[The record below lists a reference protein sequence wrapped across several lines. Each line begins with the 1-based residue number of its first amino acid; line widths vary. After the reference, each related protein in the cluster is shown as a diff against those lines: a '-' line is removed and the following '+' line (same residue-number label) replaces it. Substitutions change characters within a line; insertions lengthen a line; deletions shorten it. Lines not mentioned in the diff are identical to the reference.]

1 MKQLSA
7 SEERLLKNAVILAA
21 QSFVFQALTKQ
32 YGIGIQLFKLCSKIG
47 SGSTPKGGK
56 AVYVSDG
63 IPFVRS
69 MNVRQYKFQEENLV
83 RIPPEINE
91 AMSGTCVV
99 PGDVYLNITGASIGR
114 SCCAPEKL
122 CPANVSQHVCIIRP
136 ITELLDSCFLMY
148 WLNDSA
154 TQEEINTIQKGA
166 TRQALTKRQ
175 IENFRVPGVPLSEQ
189 KEVAAFLESVRLGQ
203 DYREIKLP
211 FHLQHIA
218 PAIAR
223 IEELAAKVEEAR
235 GLRRQSVEYGLPS
248 LRNGIFR
255 KAFQGKFLDYSTNE
269 FHKDELSSIGK
280 WVRLGDICSLITD
293 GTDQTP
299 TYTEKGMMLL
309 SAQNIK
315 PYRFMP
321 ENHKY
326 VSYEDYLAYTA
337 RNKVQKGDILIT
349 RVGAGI
355 GEVAMVDQDIDFA
368 IYVSLGHI
376 RAIQDFVY
384 TPYLV
389 HWLNSPAGV
398 AQSREKILGKGHS
411 QGNLNLNLIRQ
422 FLVPL
427 PPLPEQH
434 RIVAYLDNLQAKV
447 DALKRLQ
454 AETAAELD
462 ALLPS
467 ILDKAFKGEL

>member
-1 MKQLSA
+1 MWDKFCLKQLGCFN
-7 SEERLLKNAVILAA
+7 ELKNGYAFKSSDY
-21 QSFVFQALTKQ
+21 QNS
-32 YGIGIQLFKLCSKIG
+32 GIPLIKIG
-47 SGSTPKGGK
+47 NIKNCRLDYSHCDYLPENFINDYS
-56 AVYVSDG
+56 
-63 IPFVRS
+63 
-69 MNVRQYKFQEENLV
+69 KFLLREDDL
-83 RIPPEINE
+83 II
-91 AMSGTCVV
+91 AMSGATTGKIAVV
-99 PGDVYLNITGASIGR
+99 NKKNLP
-114 SCCAPEKL
+114 
-122 CPANVSQHVCIIRP
+122 
-136 ITELLDSCFLMY
+136 
-148 WLNDSA
+148 
-154 TQEEINTIQKGA
+154 
-166 TRQALTKRQ
+166 
-175 IENFRVPGVPLSEQ
+175 
-189 KEVAAFLESVRLGQ
+189 AFLNQRVGNLGFLNRDIICESYLPYVEIQIKKQLMALASGSAMPNISKGIIERLQ
-203 DYREIKLP
+203 ILLP
-211 FHLQHIA
+211 PLDDQRRIV
-218 PAIAR
+218 AR
-223 IEELAAKVEEAR
+223 IEELVGKVEEAR

-255 KAFQGKFLDYSTNE
+255 KAFQGKFLDYSATE
-269 FHKDELSSIGK
+269 FHKDELPSIGK
-280 WVRLGDICSLITD
+280 WVKLGDICSLITD
-293 GTDQTP
+293 GTHQTP
-299 TYTEKGMMLL
+299 TYTEKGMMFL

-321 ENHKY
+321 KNHKY

-398 AQSREKILGKGHS
+398 AQSREKILGRGHS

-427 PPLPEQH
+427 PSLPEQH
-434 RIVAYLDNLQAKV
+434 RIVAYLNNLQAKV
-447 DALKRLQ
+447 NALKRLQ
-454 AETAAELD
+454 TETAAELD

>member
-1 MKQLSA
+1 MNRDWSLTSLGKVIKYRKEFIAIDDTQKYKRCRVQCHAKGVVVRDIVQGSEIKTKKQQPCRTGEFLIA
-7 SEERLLKNAVILAA
+7 EIDAKMGG
-21 QSFVFQALTKQ
+21 F
-32 YGIGIQLFKLCSKIG
+32 GIVPESLDGAIVSSHYFLF
-47 SGSTPKGGK
+47 
-56 AVYVSDG
+56 
-63 IPFVRS
+63 
-69 MNVRQYKFQEENLV
+69 
-83 RIPPEINE
+83 EINE
-91 AMSGTCVV
+91 QLL
-99 PGDVYLNITGASIGR
+99 DR
-114 SCCAPEKL
+114 SFFNFFIRTPFFCEQVA
-122 CPANVSQHVCIIRP
+122 AQGSTNYAAIRP
-136 ITELLDSCFLMY
+136 QEVLTYQIPLPPLD
-148 WLNDSA
+148 
-154 TQEEINTIQKGA
+154 QQRRI
-166 TRQALTKRQ
+166 
-175 IENFRVPGVPLSEQ
+175 V
-189 KEVAAFLESVRLGQ
+189 
-203 DYREIKLP
+203 
-211 FHLQHIA
+211 
-218 PAIAR
+218 AR

-269 FHKDELSSIGK
+269 FPKDELSSIGK

-293 GTDQTP
+293 GTHQTP
-299 TYTEKGMMLL
+299 TYTEKGMMFL

-321 ENHKY
+321 KNHKY

-434 RIVAYLDNLQAKV
+434 RIAVYLDNLQAKV

>member
-1 MKQLSA
+1 MKKLSTA
-7 SEERLLKNAVILAA
+7 EQRFLKNATLIAA
-21 QSFVFQALTKQ
+21 LQLIFQALKN
-32 YGIGIQLFKLCSKIG
+32 
-47 SGSTPKGGK
+47 SGSSIYRIDEIAETTSGGTPNRTVSAYYGGEIPWIKSGELNDDLIEDSEEYITEEGLKNSSAKIYPKGT
-56 AVYVSDG
+56 
-63 IPFVRS
+63 
-69 MNVRQYKFQEENLV
+69 LV
-83 RIPPEINE
+83 I
-91 AMSGTCVV
+91 AL
-99 PGDVYLNITGASIGR
+99 Y
-114 SCCAPEKL
+114 
-122 CPANVSQHVCIIRP
+122 
-136 ITELLDSCFLMY
+136 
-148 WLNDSA
+148 
-154 TQEEINTIQKGA
+154 GA
-166 TRQALTKRQ
+166 TVGKTGILGIEAASNQAVCAVIPKSAEMSKNFLFWFLRHKRQ
-175 IENFRVPGVPLSEQ
+175 DFLRDSFGGAQPNISQKILRETLVPIPSLEIQNKVCL
-189 KEVAAFLESVRLGQ
+189 FLEIVEKRQRGYEHL
-203 DYREIKLP
+203 ELP
-211 FHLQHIA
+211 SLPSPLDEQRRIV
-218 PAIAR
+218 AR

-269 FHKDELSSIGK
+269 FPKDELSSIGK

-293 GTDQTP
+293 GTHQTP
-299 TYTEKGMMLL
+299 TYTEKGMMFL

-321 ENHKY
+321 ENYKY

-427 PPLPEQH
+427 PPLSEQH
-434 RIVAYLDNLQAKV
+434 RIVVYLDDLQAKV

>member
-1 MKQLSA
+1 MKKLSTA
-7 SEERLLKNAVILAA
+7 EQRFLKNATLIAA
-21 QSFVFQALTKQ
+21 LQLIFQALKN
-32 YGIGIQLFKLCSKIG
+32 
-47 SGSTPKGGK
+47 SGSSIYRIDEIAETTSGGTPNRTVSAYYGGEIPWIKSGELNDDLIEDSEEYITEEGLKNSSAKIYPKGT
-56 AVYVSDG
+56 
-63 IPFVRS
+63 
-69 MNVRQYKFQEENLV
+69 LV
-83 RIPPEINE
+83 I
-91 AMSGTCVV
+91 AL
-99 PGDVYLNITGASIGR
+99 Y
-114 SCCAPEKL
+114 
-122 CPANVSQHVCIIRP
+122 
-136 ITELLDSCFLMY
+136 
-148 WLNDSA
+148 
-154 TQEEINTIQKGA
+154 GA
-166 TRQALTKRQ
+166 TVGKTGILGIEAASNQAVCAVIPKSAEMSKNFLFWFLRHKRQ
-175 IENFRVPGVPLSEQ
+175 DFLRDSFGGAQPNISQKILRETLVPIPSLEIQNKVCL
-189 KEVAAFLESVRLGQ
+189 FLEIVEKRQRGYEHL
-203 DYREIKLP
+203 ELP
-211 FHLQHIA
+211 SLPSPLDEQRRIV
-218 PAIAR
+218 AR

-269 FHKDELSSIGK
+269 FPKDELSSIGK

-293 GTDQTP
+293 GTHQTP
-299 TYTEKGMMLL
+299 TYTEKGMMFL

-427 PPLPEQH
+427 PPLSEQH
-434 RIVAYLDNLQAKV
+434 RIVVYLDDLQAKV

>member
-1 MKQLSA
+1 
-7 SEERLLKNAVILAA
+7 VIL
-21 QSFVFQALTKQ
+21 
-32 YGIGIQLFKLCSKIG
+32 GNIG
-47 SGSTPKGGK
+47 S
-56 AVYVSDG
+56 
-63 IPFVRS
+63 
-69 MNVRQYKFQEENLV
+69 L
-83 RIPPEINE
+83 
-91 AMSGTCVV
+91 
-99 PGDVYLNITGASIGR
+99 
-114 SCCAPEKL
+114 
-122 CPANVSQHVCIIRP
+122 
-136 ITELLDSCFLMY
+136 
-148 WLNDSA
+148 
-154 TQEEINTIQKGA
+154 
-166 TRQALTKRQ
+166 
-175 IENFRVPGVPLSEQ
+175 RV
-189 KEVAAFLESVRLGQ
+189 
-203 DYREIKLP
+203 
-211 FHLQHIA
+211 
-218 PAIAR
+218 
-223 IEELAAKVEEAR
+223 
-235 GLRRQSVEYGLPS
+235 
-248 LRNGIFR
+248 
-255 KAFQGKFLDYSTNE
+255 
-269 FHKDELSSIGK
+269 
-280 WVRLGDICSLITD
+280 D
-293 GTDQTP
+293 GTHQTP

-427 PPLPEQH
+427 PPLSATASH
-434 RIVAYLDNLQAKV
+434 RRLPRQPPSQSRRTQAPASRNCRRTGCPATIHPRQSV
-447 DALKRLQ
+447 
-454 AETAAELD
+454 
-462 ALLPS
+462 
-467 ILDKAFKGEL
+467 

>member
-1 MKQLSA
+1 MKKISA
-7 SEERLLKNAVILAA
+7 AEQRFLDNATLIAALELIFQSLKNSGCPIFRIDEIAETTSGGTPNRTVTAYYGGEIPWIKSGELNDGLIENAEEYITEQGLKKSSTKIYPKGTLVIALYGATVGKTGILGIDAASNQAVCA
-21 QSFVFQALTKQ
+21 V
-32 YGIGIQLFKLCSKIG
+32 
-47 SGSTPKGGK
+47 TPKSAEVSKNFLFWFLRHKRQDFLKDSFGG
-56 AVYVSDG
+56 AQPNISQRILRETLVP
-63 IPFVRS
+63 IPS
-69 MNVRQYKFQEENLV
+69 LEIQEKICLFME
-83 RIPPEINE
+83 
-91 AMSGTCVV
+91 
-99 PGDVYLNITGASIGR
+99 
-114 SCCAPEKL
+114 
-122 CPANVSQHVCIIRP
+122 
-136 ITELLDSCFLMY
+136 ITE
-148 WLNDSA
+148 
-154 TQEEINTIQKGA
+154 
-166 TRQALTKRQ
+166 KRQ
-175 IENFRVPGVPLSEQ
+175 RANKHLELPSLPAPLDEPRRI
-189 KEVAAFLESVRLGQ
+189 V
-203 DYREIKLP
+203 
-211 FHLQHIA
+211 
-218 PAIAR
+218 AR
-223 IEELAAKVEEAR
+223 IEELVGKVEEAR

-255 KAFQGKFLDYSTNE
+255 KAFQGKLLDYSTNE
-269 FHKDELSSIGK
+269 FHKDEISSIGK

-293 GTDQTP
+293 GTHQTP
-299 TYTEKGMMLL
+299 TYTEKGMMFL

-321 ENHKY
+321 EHHKY
-326 VSYEDYLAYTA
+326 VSYEDYLVYTA

-427 PPLPEQH
+427 PPLPEQR

-447 DALKRLQ
+447 DTLKRLQ
-454 AETAAELD
+454 VETAAELD

>member
-1 MKQLSA
+1 MKKQWSLVALGEVITHNKEYIEEPEPKIYPKLSVKLYGRGVVLDDSADGSLLRMKKHQIAKNGQVILSEIWGKKGAIGFVPPEGDGALCTSHFFLFDVNYEKLEPKYLQAIFIANYLQNQLDAEAKGTTGYAAVRPKHLLSA
-7 SEERLLKNAVILAA
+7 KIPLPPLEEQR
-21 QSFVFQALTKQ
+21 
-32 YGIGIQLFKLCSKIG
+32 
-47 SGSTPKGGK
+47 
-56 AVYVSDG
+56 
-63 IPFVRS
+63 
-69 MNVRQYKFQEENLV
+69 
-83 RIPPEINE
+83 RI
-91 AMSGTCVV
+91 V
-99 PGDVYLNITGASIGR
+99 
-114 SCCAPEKL
+114 
-122 CPANVSQHVCIIRP
+122 
-136 ITELLDSCFLMY
+136 
-148 WLNDSA
+148 
-154 TQEEINTIQKGA
+154 
-166 TRQALTKRQ
+166 
-175 IENFRVPGVPLSEQ
+175 
-189 KEVAAFLESVRLGQ
+189 
-203 DYREIKLP
+203 
-211 FHLQHIA
+211 
-218 PAIAR
+218 AR

-293 GTDQTP
+293 GTHQTP
-299 TYTEKGMMLL
+299 TYTEKGMMFL

-398 AQSREKILGKGHS
+398 AQSRDKILGKGHS

-427 PPLPEQH
+427 PPLPEQRH
-434 RIVAYLDNLQAKV
+434 IVAYLDNLQAKV

>member
-1 MKQLSA
+1 MSQEYKKVALSEVLQLSID
-7 SEERLLKNAVILAA
+7 AVPVDNCETYPI
-21 QSFVFQALTKQ
+21 SGVYS
-32 YGIGIQLFKLCSKIG
+32 YGRGLFARQPL
-47 SGSTPKGGK
+47 SGT
-56 AVYVSDG
+56 
-63 IPFVRS
+63 
-69 MNVRQYKFQEENLV
+69 QTTYKFFHKLHENDFVLSQLKGW
-83 RIPPEINE
+83 E
-91 AMSGTCVV
+91 
-99 PGDVYLNITGASIGR
+99 GALAKVTLAFEGW
-114 SCCAPEKL
+114 
-122 CPANVSQHVCIIRP
+122 
-136 ITELLDSCFLMY
+136 FL
-148 WLNDSA
+148 SPQFA
-154 TQEEINTIQKGA
+154 T
-166 TRQALTKRQ
+166 
-175 IENFRVPGVPLSEQ
+175 FRVIDNKLDINFLDWYCKQSKVCEELKYKSSGMGARRDTVSPKKFLSIEIPLPPLDEQ
-189 KEVAAFLESVRLGQ
+189 RRIV
-203 DYREIKLP
+203 
-211 FHLQHIA
+211 
-218 PAIAR
+218 AR

-255 KAFQGKFLDYSTNE
+255 KAFQGKFLDYSATE
-269 FHKDELSSIGK
+269 FDKDEIPSIGK
-280 WVRLGDICSLITD
+280 WVKLGDICSLITD
-293 GTDQTP
+293 GTHQTP
-299 TYTEKGMMLL
+299 TYTEKGMMFL

-321 ENHKY
+321 KNHKY

-337 RNKVQKGDILIT
+337 RNKVKKGDILIT

-398 AQSREKILGKGHS
+398 AQSREKILGRGHS

-427 PPLPEQH
+427 PSLPEQH
-434 RIVAYLDNLQAKV
+434 RIVAYLDDLQAKV

-454 AETAAELD
+454 TETAAELD